1 MGGNAAAAWLDDGRP
16 ARMTPTAEAWTL
28 VPAGGG
34 ASSGRWVRLTV
45 TVRVRVTV
53 TVTVRVTL
61 TLTLTLALTRWVR
74 LVPDL
79 LPGASGWRAEPGPS
93 ARRGAAVASLGGGLV
108 AVH

>member
-1 MGGNAAAAWLDDGRP
+1 
-16 ARMTPTAEAWTL
+16 
-28 VPAGGG
+28 
-34 ASSGRWVRLTV
+34 
-45 TVRVRVTV
+45 VRVTL
-53 TVTVRVTL
+53 TLTLTLAL

-93 ARRGAAVASLGGGLV
+93 ARRGAAAASLGGGLV